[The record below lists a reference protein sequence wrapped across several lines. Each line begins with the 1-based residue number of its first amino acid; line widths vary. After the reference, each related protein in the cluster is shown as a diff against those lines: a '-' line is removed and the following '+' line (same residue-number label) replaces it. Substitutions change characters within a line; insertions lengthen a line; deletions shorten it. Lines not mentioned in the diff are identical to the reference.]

1 MLLNQQLIDS
11 FVNSFP
17 GFLTIRNSH
26 HKIINV
32 NNRLSDWLNEFINE
46 SIIGLTS
53 KEITS
58 MIDNSHIAE
67 VFNENYDLSISDI
80 NSGRKNNMII
90 KFHSG
95 GIDNFFNV
103 SKFTSIINGETYIF
117 TIAIDITEPYNE
129 TMFFKNKSLSAPLTN
144 AFNRSMLDNVNPID
158 NSLFIYLDIDHF
170 KYVNDSFGH
179 TAGDELLCKFVS
191 IIKYCI
197 RESDIVVRMGGDEF
211 LLIIDDVNTNIAVAI
226 VDKIQHMVERDIK
239 KHYPNIS
246 FSYGIGNYTGSIDET
261 IREIDN
267 NMYKNKLFKKETP
280 N

>member
-26 HKIINV
+26 HKIIYV

-129 TMFFKNKSLSAPLTN
+129 TMFFKNKSLSDPLTN

-158 NSLFIYLDIDHF
+158 NSLFVYLDIDHF

-197 RESDIVVRMGGDEF
+197 RENDIVVRMGGDEF
-211 LLIIDDVNTNIAVAI
+211 LLIIDDVNTNIALAI

>member
-26 HKIINV
+26 HKIIYV

-90 KFHSG
+90 KFHSD

-129 TMFFKNKSLSAPLTN
+129 TMFFKNKSLSDPLTN

-158 NSLFIYLDIDHF
+158 NSLFVYLDIDHF

-197 RESDIVVRMGGDEF
+197 RENDIVVRMGGDEF
-211 LLIIDDVNTNIAVAI
+211 LLIIDDVNTNVAVAI

-267 NMYKNKLFKKETP
+267 NMYKNKLFKKETQ

>member
-26 HKIINV
+26 HKIIYV

-117 TIAIDITEPYNE
+117 TIAIDITEAYNE
-129 TMFFKNKSLSAPLTN
+129 TMFFKNKSLSDPLTN

-197 RESDIVVRMGGDEF
+197 RENDIVVRMGGDEF

-261 IREIDN
+261 IMEIDN

>member
-1 MLLNQQLIDS
+1 
-11 FVNSFP
+11 
-17 GFLTIRNSH
+17 
-26 HKIINV
+26 
-32 NNRLSDWLNEFINE
+32 
-46 SIIGLTS
+46 
-53 KEITS
+53 
-58 MIDNSHIAE
+58 
-67 VFNENYDLSISDI
+67 
-80 NSGRKNNMII
+80 MII

-129 TMFFKNKSLSAPLTN
+129 TMFFKNKSLSDPLTN

-158 NSLFIYLDIDHF
+158 NSLFVYLDIDHF

-197 RESDIVVRMGGDEF
+197 RENDIVVRMGGDEF

-246 FSYGIGNYTGSIDET
+246 FSYGIEITQGQLTKRLGKLT
-261 IREIDN
+261 ITCIKINSLR
-267 NMYKNKLFKKETP
+267 KKPKLD
-280 N
+280 

>member
-26 HKIINV
+26 HKIIYV

-80 NSGRKNNMII
+80 NSGIKNNMII

-129 TMFFKNKSLSAPLTN
+129 TMFFKNKSLSDPLTN

-158 NSLFIYLDIDHF
+158 NSLFVYLDIDHF

-197 RESDIVVRMGGDEF
+197 RENDIVVRMGGDEF
-211 LLIIDDVNTNIAVAI
+211 LLIIDDVNTDIAVAI

>member
-26 HKIINV
+26 HKIIYV

-67 VFNENYDLSISDI
+67 VFNESYDLSISDI

-129 TMFFKNKSLSAPLTN
+129 TMFFKNKSLSDPLTN

-158 NSLFIYLDIDHF
+158 NSLFVYLDIDHF

-197 RESDIVVRMGGDEF
+197 RENDIVVRMGGDEF

>member
-26 HKIINV
+26 HKIIYV

-103 SKFTSIINGETYIF
+103 SKFTSIINSETYIF

-129 TMFFKNKSLSAPLTN
+129 TMFFKNKSLSDPLTN

-158 NSLFIYLDIDHF
+158 NSLFVYLDIDHF

-197 RESDIVVRMGGDEF
+197 RENDIVVRMGGDEF
-211 LLIIDDVNTNIAVAI
+211 LLIINDVNTNIAVAI

>member
-26 HKIINV
+26 HKIIYV

-129 TMFFKNKSLSAPLTN
+129 TMFFKNKSLSDPLTN

-197 RESDIVVRMGGDEF
+197 RENDIVVRMGGDEF

-261 IREIDN
+261 IMEIDN

>member
-26 HKIINV
+26 HKIIYV
-32 NNRLSDWLNEFINE
+32 NDRLSDWLNEFINE

-103 SKFTSIINGETYIF
+103 SKFTSIINSETYIF

-129 TMFFKNKSLSAPLTN
+129 TMFFKNKSLSDPLTN

-158 NSLFIYLDIDHF
+158 NSLFVYLDIDHF

-197 RESDIVVRMGGDEF
+197 RENDIVVRMGGDEF

>member
-26 HKIINV
+26 HKIIYV

-129 TMFFKNKSLSAPLTN
+129 TMFFKNKSLSDPLTN

-158 NSLFIYLDIDHF
+158 NSLFVYLDIDHF

-197 RESDIVVRMGGDEF
+197 RENDIVVRMGGDEF

>member
-26 HKIINV
+26 HKIIYV

-80 NSGRKNNMII
+80 NSGIKNNMII

-129 TMFFKNKSLSAPLTN
+129 TMFFKNKSLSDPLTN

-158 NSLFIYLDIDHF
+158 NSLFVYLDIDHF

-197 RESDIVVRMGGDEF
+197 RENDIVVRMGGDEF

>member
-26 HKIINV
+26 HKIIYV

-103 SKFTSIINGETYIF
+103 SKSTSIINGETYIF

-129 TMFFKNKSLSAPLTN
+129 TMFFKNKSLSDPLTN

-158 NSLFIYLDIDHF
+158 NSLFVYLDIDHF

-197 RESDIVVRMGGDEF
+197 RENDIVVRMGGDEF

>member
-26 HKIINV
+26 HKIIYV
-32 NNRLSDWLNEFINE
+32 NDRLSDWLNEFINE

-129 TMFFKNKSLSAPLTN
+129 TMFFKNKSLSDPLTN

-197 RESDIVVRMGGDEF
+197 RENDIVVRMGGDEF

-261 IREIDN
+261 IMEIDN

>member
-26 HKIINV
+26 HKIIYV

-67 VFNENYDLSISDI
+67 VFNENHDLSISDI

-129 TMFFKNKSLSAPLTN
+129 TMFFKNKSLSDPLTN

-197 RESDIVVRMGGDEF
+197 RENDIVVRMGGDEF

>member
-26 HKIINV
+26 HKIIYV

-80 NSGRKNNMII
+80 NSGIKNNMII

-129 TMFFKNKSLSAPLTN
+129 TMFFKNKSLSDPLTN

-158 NSLFIYLDIDHF
+158 NSLFVYLDIDHF

-211 LLIIDDVNTNIAVAI
+211 LLIIDDVNTNIALAI

>member
-26 HKIINV
+26 HKIIYV

-129 TMFFKNKSLSAPLTN
+129 TMFFKNKSLSDPLTN

-158 NSLFIYLDIDHF
+158 NSLFVYLDIDHF

-197 RESDIVVRMGGDEF
+197 RENDIVVRMGGDEF
-211 LLIIDDVNTNIAVAI
+211 LLIIDNVNTNIAVAI

>member
-26 HKIINV
+26 HKIIYV

-129 TMFFKNKSLSAPLTN
+129 TMFFKNKSLSDPLTN

-158 NSLFIYLDIDHF
+158 NSLFVYLDIDHF

-261 IREIDN
+261 IMEIDN

>member
-26 HKIINV
+26 HKIIYV

-95 GIDNFFNV
+95 G
-103 SKFTSIINGETYIF
+103 S
-117 TIAIDITEPYNE
+117 
-129 TMFFKNKSLSAPLTN
+129 
-144 AFNRSMLDNVNPID
+144 
-158 NSLFIYLDIDHF
+158 
-170 KYVNDSFGH
+170 
-179 TAGDELLCKFVS
+179 
-191 IIKYCI
+191 
-197 RESDIVVRMGGDEF
+197 
-211 LLIIDDVNTNIAVAI
+211 
-226 VDKIQHMVERDIK
+226 
-239 KHYPNIS
+239 
-246 FSYGIGNYTGSIDET
+246 
-261 IREIDN
+261 
-267 NMYKNKLFKKETP
+267 
-280 N
+280 

>member
-26 HKIINV
+26 HKIIYV

-129 TMFFKNKSLSAPLTN
+129 TMFFKNKSLSDPLTN

-197 RESDIVVRMGGDEF
+197 RENDIVVRMGGDEF

>member
-26 HKIINV
+26 HKIIYV

-80 NSGRKNNMII
+80 NSGGKNNMII
-90 KFHSG
+90 KFHIG

-103 SKFTSIINGETYIF
+103 SKFTSIINSETYIF

-129 TMFFKNKSLSAPLTN
+129 TMFFKNKSLSDPLTN

-158 NSLFIYLDIDHF
+158 NSLFVYLDIDHF
-170 KYVNDSFGH
+170 KYINDSFGH

-197 RESDIVVRMGGDEF
+197 RENDIVVRMGGDEF

>member
-26 HKIINV
+26 HKIIYV

-80 NSGRKNNMII
+80 NSGRKNNIII

-129 TMFFKNKSLSAPLTN
+129 TMFFKNKSLSDPLTN

-158 NSLFIYLDIDHF
+158 NSLFVYLDIDHF

-197 RESDIVVRMGGDEF
+197 RENDIVVRMGGDEF

>member
-26 HKIINV
+26 HKIIYV
-32 NNRLSDWLNEFINE
+32 NDRLSDWLNEFINE

-129 TMFFKNKSLSAPLTN
+129 TMFFKNKSLSDPLTN

-197 RESDIVVRMGGDEF
+197 RENDIVVRMGGDEF

>member
-26 HKIINV
+26 HKIIYV

-129 TMFFKNKSLSAPLTN
+129 TMFFKNKSLSDPLTN

-158 NSLFIYLDIDHF
+158 NSLFIYLHIDHF

-197 RESDIVVRMGGDEF
+197 RENDIVVRMGGDEF

>member
-26 HKIINV
+26 HKIIYV

-129 TMFFKNKSLSAPLTN
+129 TMFFKNKSLSDPLTN

-158 NSLFIYLDIDHF
+158 NSLFVYLDIDHF

-197 RESDIVVRMGGDEF
+197 RENDIVVRMGGDEF
-211 LLIIDDVNTNIAVAI
+211 LLIIDDINTNIAVAI

>member
-11 FVNSFP
+11 FVNNFP

-26 HKIINV
+26 HKIIYV

-80 NSGRKNNMII
+80 NSGIKNNMII

-129 TMFFKNKSLSAPLTN
+129 TMFFKNKSLSDPLTN

-158 NSLFIYLDIDHF
+158 NSLFVYLDIDHF

-197 RESDIVVRMGGDEF
+197 RENDIVVRMGGDEF

>member
-26 HKIINV
+26 HKIIYV

-129 TMFFKNKSLSAPLTN
+129 TMFFKNKSLSDPLTN

-158 NSLFIYLDIDHF
+158 NSLFVYLDIDHF

-197 RESDIVVRMGGDEF
+197 RENDIVVRMGGDEF

-267 NMYKNKLFKKETP
+267 NMYKNKLFKKETQ

>member
-26 HKIINV
+26 HKIIYV

-103 SKFTSIINGETYIF
+103 SKFTSIINSETYIF

-129 TMFFKNKSLSAPLTN
+129 TMFFKNKSLSDPLTN

-158 NSLFIYLDIDHF
+158 NSLFVYLDIDHF

-197 RESDIVVRMGGDEF
+197 RENDIVVRMGGDEF

-267 NMYKNKLFKKETP
+267 NMYKNKLFKKETT

>member
-1 MLLNQQLIDS
+1 
-11 FVNSFP
+11 
-17 GFLTIRNSH
+17 
-26 HKIINV
+26 
-32 NNRLSDWLNEFINE
+32 
-46 SIIGLTS
+46 
-53 KEITS
+53 

-80 NSGRKNNMII
+80 NSGIKNNMII

-129 TMFFKNKSLSAPLTN
+129 TMFFKNKSLSDPLTN

-158 NSLFIYLDIDHF
+158 NSLFVYLDIDHF

-197 RESDIVVRMGGDEF
+197 RENDIVVRMGGDEF

>member
-26 HKIINV
+26 HKIIYV
-32 NNRLSDWLNEFINE
+32 NDRLSDWLNEFINE

-80 NSGRKNNMII
+80 NSGGKNNMII

-129 TMFFKNKSLSAPLTN
+129 TMFFKNKSLSDPLTN

-197 RESDIVVRMGGDEF
+197 RENDIVVRMGGDEF

-261 IREIDN
+261 IMEIDN

>member
-26 HKIINV
+26 HKIIYV

-80 NSGRKNNMII
+80 NSGIKNNMII

-129 TMFFKNKSLSAPLTN
+129 TMFFKNKSLSDPLTN

-158 NSLFIYLDIDHF
+158 NSLFVYLDIDHF

-191 IIKYCI
+191 IIKCCI
-197 RESDIVVRMGGDEF
+197 RENDIVVRMGGDEF

>member
-26 HKIINV
+26 HKIIYV
-32 NNRLSDWLNEFINE
+32 NDRLSDWLNEFINE

-129 TMFFKNKSLSAPLTN
+129 TMFFKNKSLSDPLTN

-158 NSLFIYLDIDHF
+158 NSLFVYLDIDHF

-197 RESDIVVRMGGDEF
+197 RENDIVVRMGGDEF

>member
-26 HKIINV
+26 HKIIYV

-80 NSGRKNNMII
+80 NSGIKNNMII

-129 TMFFKNKSLSAPLTN
+129 TMFFKNKSLSDPLTN

-158 NSLFIYLDIDHF
+158 NSLFVYLDIDHF

-211 LLIIDDVNTNIAVAI
+211 LLIIDDVNTNIALAI
-226 VDKIQHMVERDIK
+226 IDKIQHMVERDIK

>member
-11 FVNSFP
+11 FVNNFP

-26 HKIINV
+26 HKIIYV

-129 TMFFKNKSLSAPLTN
+129 TMFFKNKSLSDPLTN

-158 NSLFIYLDIDHF
+158 NSLFVYLDIDHF

-197 RESDIVVRMGGDEF
+197 RENDIVVRMGGDEF

>member
-26 HKIINV
+26 HKIIYV

-129 TMFFKNKSLSAPLTN
+129 TMFFKNKSLSDPLTN

-158 NSLFIYLDIDHF
+158 NSLFVYLDIDHF

-197 RESDIVVRMGGDEF
+197 RENDIVVRMGGDEF

-239 KHYPNIS
+239 KNYPNIS

>member
-26 HKIINV
+26 HKIIYV

>member
-1 MLLNQQLIDS
+1 
-11 FVNSFP
+11 
-17 GFLTIRNSH
+17 
-26 HKIINV
+26 
-32 NNRLSDWLNEFINE
+32 
-46 SIIGLTS
+46 
-53 KEITS
+53 

-129 TMFFKNKSLSAPLTN
+129 TMFFKNKSLSDPLTN

-158 NSLFIYLDIDHF
+158 NSLFVYLDIDHF

-191 IIKYCI
+191 IIKCCI
-197 RESDIVVRMGGDEF
+197 RENDIVVRMGGDEF

-239 KHYPNIS
+239 KYYPNIS

>member
-26 HKIINV
+26 HKIIYV
-32 NNRLSDWLNEFINE
+32 NDRLSDWLNEFINE

-129 TMFFKNKSLSAPLTN
+129 TMFFKNKSLSDPLTN

-158 NSLFIYLDIDHF
+158 NSLFVYLDIDHY
-170 KYVNDSFGH
+170 KYVNHSFGN

-197 RESDIVVRMGGDEF
+197 RENDIVVRMGGDEF
-211 LLIIDDVNTNIAVAI
+211 LLIIDDVNTNIALAI

>member
-11 FVNSFP
+11 FVNNFP

-26 HKIINV
+26 HKIIYV

-80 NSGRKNNMII
+80 NSGIKNNMII

-129 TMFFKNKSLSAPLTN
+129 TMFFKNKSLSDPLTN

-158 NSLFIYLDIDHF
+158 NSLFVYLDIVHF

-197 RESDIVVRMGGDEF
+197 RENDIVVRMGGDEF

>member
-26 HKIINV
+26 HKIIYV

-129 TMFFKNKSLSAPLTN
+129 TMFFKNKSLSDPLTN

-158 NSLFIYLDIDHF
+158 NSLFVYLDIDHF

-197 RESDIVVRMGGDEF
+197 RENDIVVRMGGDEF

-261 IREIDN
+261 IKEIDN

>member
-26 HKIINV
+26 HKIIYV

-129 TMFFKNKSLSAPLTN
+129 TMFFKNKSLSDPLTN

-158 NSLFIYLDIDHF
+158 NSLFVYLDIDHF

-191 IIKYCI
+191 IIKCCI
-197 RESDIVVRMGGDEF
+197 RENDIVVRMGGDEF

-239 KHYPNIS
+239 KYYPNIS